1 MAKSKEVAILFDA
14 SHCTGCKGCQV
25 ACKQWNGLPAP
36 TGLNSVPFTGS
47 YQSPADLNGDTR
59 LIMTFAE
66 HESGNKFQPLNFA
79 IGRRSCFHCTD
90 AACVE
95 ICSSGALYKTDRA
108 WWRLIPTSATAA
120 LIASRLV
127 PLTCRVFV
135 RRTSASTSAR
145 CVWIVSKRAASRLAS
160 RPASPRRF
168 ASDRARK

>member
-36 TGLNSVPFTGS
+36 TGLNSIPFTGS

-79 IGRRSCFHCTD
+79 IGRRSCYHCTD
-90 AACVE
+90 A
-95 ICSSGALYKTDRA
+95 LQDRKGCGG
-108 WWRLIPTSATAA
+108 L
-120 LIASRLV
+120 
-127 PLTCRVFV
+127 
-135 RRTSASTSAR
+135 
-145 CVWIVSKRAASRLAS
+145 
-160 RPASPRRF
+160 
-168 ASDRARK
+168 